1 MKHAATVIP
10 RWLLTCWNIKLS
22 SDHTPILMK
31 EWNPPPRVR
40 FTTGGTGRG
49 IPPLT
54 LSVFS
59 PHVFRPGNA
68 TQPWYQ
74 SSHHPQGCT
83 AEEGKRYDCTT
94 MHVTAE
100 MNSTKTAT
108 AAVLHAP
115 KLSITSCNMSVSY
128 SNLQRQLKVK
138 TNSHSGSDVI
148 TANKCPPF
156 IGT

>member
-1 MKHAATVIP
+1 MPLNRGTNHHIIHKGA
-10 RWLLTCWNIKLS
+10 LLK
-22 SDHTPILMK
+22 K
-31 EWNPPPRVR
+31 
-40 FTTGGTGRG
+40 
-49 IPPLT
+49 
-54 LSVFS
+54 
-59 PHVFRPGNA
+59 
-68 TQPWYQ
+68 
-74 SSHHPQGCT
+74 
-83 AEEGKRYDCTT
+83 GKRYDCTT

-115 KLSITSCNMSVSY
+115 KLSITSRNMSVSY
-128 SNLQRQLKVK
+128 SNLPTQMKVK

>member
-1 MKHAATVIP
+1 MPLNRGTNHHIIHKGA
-10 RWLLTCWNIKLS
+10 LLK
-22 SDHTPILMK
+22 K
-31 EWNPPPRVR
+31 
-40 FTTGGTGRG
+40 
-49 IPPLT
+49 
-54 LSVFS
+54 
-59 PHVFRPGNA
+59 
-68 TQPWYQ
+68 
-74 SSHHPQGCT
+74 
-83 AEEGKRYDCTT
+83 GKRYDCTT
-94 MHVTAE
+94 MIVTAE

-128 SNLQRQLKVK
+128 SNLQTQLKVK